1 MTMAM
6 TNDKKDLLRKVSL
19 FADLSDDQI
28 AALSRV
34 TVSRRFPKDAMIFEE
49 GDFADALYMVEKGK
63 VKVLL
68 SDADGHDVIISILQ
82 TGECF
87 GEMALVDSE
96 VRSAR
101 VVTMTPSEV
110 LMISKAE
117 FQRWLTGHPEIS
129 MALMQEL
136 ARRLRSANRTI
147 GSLAMLDVGGRVARV
162 LLDAAEQ
169 ADGQLIVRDPP
180 TQKDIA
186 SMVGASREMVNRT
199 FKELVRQG
207 RISQTGRI
215 IVIHEPADQ
224 FTV

>member
-1 MTMAM
+1 MAM

-49 GDFADALYMVEKGK
+49 GDFADALYLVEKGK

-82 TGECF
+82 AGECF

-136 ARRLRSANRTI
+136 ARRLRSATAPSAAWRCWMWAAAWPACCWMRRNR
-147 GSLAMLDVGGRVARV
+147 
-162 LLDAAEQ
+162 
-169 ADGQLIVRDPP
+169 P
-180 TQKDIA
+180 TV
-186 SMVGASREMVNRT
+186 S
-199 FKELVRQG
+199 
-207 RISQTGRI
+207 
-215 IVIHEPADQ
+215 
-224 FTV
+224 